1 MVTRL
6 PAFRRVVLIVA
17 VLNVAYFGVEFTV
30 AVAIGSVALLADSI
44 DFLEDAAIN
53 MLIFIAAAWPIA
65 RRAKVGS
72 VLAFVILI
80 PALATA
86 WVAILKMLDPVPPAP
101 LPLSIT
107 ALGALA
113 VNLTCAFLLVSHR
126 HHQGSLA
133 KAAWLSARN
142 DAIANVAIIAAAA
155 LTVWFATGW
164 IDIIIGLGIALLNA
178 DAARTVW
185 RAARAERL
193 DAAPPPP

>member
-53 MLIFIAAAWPIA
+53 MLIFVAAAWPIA
-65 RRAKVGS
+65 RRARVGG

>member
-1 MVTRL
+1 MTRL
-6 PAFRRVVLIVA
+6 PAFRRIVLIVA

-30 AVAIGSVALLADSI
+30 AVTIGSVALLADSI

-72 VLAFVILI
+72 ALAFVILI

-142 DAIANVAIIAAAA
+142 DALANVAIIAAAA